1 MTTPA
6 DYLATLP
13 ADRRAVLERLRA
25 TVLENLPEGFE
36 EIIQYKMLGYVVPLE
51 RYPAGYHVSKTPTPL
66 PFINLAAQ
74 KSHYA
79 LYHMGIYSDPDLLAW
94 FQAEYAKR
102 IPTKLNM
109 GKSCIRFK
117 NEKQIPYELIGELV
131 SKMSVADWISTYE
144 RVIKK

>member
-25 TVLENLPEGFE
+25 VVLQNLPEGFAE
-36 EIIQYKMLGYVVPLE
+36 TIQYKMLAYVVPLE
-51 RYPAGYHVSKTPTPL
+51 RYPAGYHASKTPTPL
-66 PFINLAAQ
+66 PIINLAAQ

-117 NEKQIPYELIGELV
+117 NEKQIPYELIGELAAKV
-131 SKMSVADWISTYE
+131 SVDDWIATYK
-144 RVIKK
+144 RVVKR